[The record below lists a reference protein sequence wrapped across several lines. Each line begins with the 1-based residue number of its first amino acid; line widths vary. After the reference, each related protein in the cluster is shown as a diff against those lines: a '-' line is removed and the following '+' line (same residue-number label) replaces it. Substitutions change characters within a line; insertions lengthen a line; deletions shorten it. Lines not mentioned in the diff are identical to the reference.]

1 MFEITFG
8 GRKIRPEDFGKEL
21 KKVAAKQIAEEL
33 QARISSIRNPVTGE
47 FPVVV
52 AVADSL
58 DELYI
63 RAEGSPELIQFV
75 RERMSEEDLQLVRFQ
90 ERTSVQ
96 SKAFLSYAWEDR
108 ELAGRV
114 AERLQ
119 ANGVDTWWAEWE
131 IRAGD
136 SLRRKI
142 DEGLS
147 NCTHFLVLLTP
158 ASIEKPWVNQEM
170 DAGFVRK
177 IEAQARFIPLRSG
190 LATSALPPLL
200 RPILSPEIRDF
211 DRDMAQLVND
221 IHNVLRKPPLGPA
234 PIPEV
239 PGNTGYSAAANRVAE
254 IFVRAS
260 KTGDSFD
267 PQFGHAKLAEQ
278 AGLTSEDLSDALHE
292 LRNFITDEH
301 YWLHPKEELFV
312 EFDAHF
318 MPWNP
323 AADALQLATDL
334 LNDDNFPSTPPA
346 IAERYGWEA
355 RQLNPAINYLKNRN
369 LAGVRTALGMG
380 PWAAFHIEK
389 TDATRRF
396 LKSRT

>member
-1 MFEITFG
+1 MFEITIG
-8 GRKIRPEDFGKEL
+8 GRKIRSEDFGKEL
-21 KKVAAKQIAEEL
+21 KKLAAQKIAEEL
-33 QARISSIRNPVTGE
+33 QRRISSVRHPVTGE

-63 RAEGSPELIQFV
+63 RAEGSPKLIQLI
-75 RERMSEEDLQLVRFQ
+75 RERLSEEELQLVRLQ
-90 ERTSVQ
+90 EQTSTQ
-96 SKAFLSYAWEDR
+96 PKAFLSYAWEDR
-108 ELAGRV
+108 ELARQI
-114 AERLQ
+114 ASQLQ
-119 ANGVDTWWAEWE
+119 ANGVETWWAEWE

-147 NCTHFLVLLTP
+147 NCTHFIVLLTP
-158 ASIEKPWVNQEM
+158 VSIEKPWVNQEM

-177 IEAQARFIPLRSG
+177 VETQARFIPLRSG
-190 LATSALPPLL
+190 LAASALPPLI
-200 RPILSPEIRDF
+200 RSILSPEIRDF
-211 DRDMAQLVND
+211 NADMAQLIND
-221 IHNVLRKPPLGPA
+221 IHNVVRKPPLGPV

-239 PGNTGYSAAANRVAE
+239 TGNAGYSVAANRVAE
-254 IFVRAS
+254 IFVRSS

-267 PQFGHAKLAEQ
+267 PRFGHEQLAKET
-278 AGLTSEDLSDALHE
+278 GLTPEDLSDALHE
-292 LRNFITDEH
+292 LRNFISDER

-312 EFDAHF
+312 EFDPSL
-318 MPWNP
+318 MSWNP

-334 LNDDNFPSTPPA
+334 LNDDTFPSTPAA

-355 RQLNPAINYLKNRN
+355 RRLNPAINYLKNRS
-369 LAGVRTALGMG
+369 LAAVRTALGMG
-380 PWAAFHIEK
+380 QWAAFHLER

-396 LKSRT
+396 VKSRT